1 MKADIEKLKKLISPI
16 AEKYGLDAVYLFGSQ
31 ARGDAGP
38 NSDYDFYIKRGK
50 MRGLFQLSALFI
62 DLKAV
67 LNKDVDI
74 ILKPVTKRKLDD
86 YIAKAIYKDGI
97 LIYKKSEPFSA
108 SKTCQ
113 VRSSIRTI
121 TELPYQTMAAIFK
134 NEIPYNEKEHK
145 LYFLGFFE
153 ECWPELIKKFMAEQ
167 GISRQQ
173 IIDLFYKLP
182 QAYGELYD
190 FREALNNG
198 KF

>member
-1 MKADIEKLKKLISPI
+1 MM
-16 AEKYGLDAVYLFGSQ
+16 GF
-31 ARGDAGP
+31 
-38 NSDYDFYIKRGK
+38 
-50 MRGLFQLSALFI
+50 
-62 DLKAV
+62 
-67 LNKDVDI
+67 
-74 ILKPVTKRKLDD
+74 TT
-86 YIAKAIYKDGI
+86 
-97 LIYKKSEPFSA
+97 SA
-108 SKTCQ
+108 SETCQ

-182 QAYGELYD
+182 QTYGELYD